1 LRDNYVKIYGG
12 TKMKKRGFTL
22 VEMLVVLGIIA
33 LLSAILLPLFKGLR
47 ESVYKEQCVANLQKI
62 YHALRMFYLDTGTYP
77 EAPIT
82 LQNGQ
87 VVDLGLLALHSDDL
101 VNLVAY
107 GYSGLPLNDPD
118 EARRILSRK
127 GRYPI
132 FPSEF
137 HCPANI
143 QHDKPI
149 VENNGAYYIDPYY
162 FDYVS
167 IDPLLGV
174 STYMRVRTRDN
185 LDPNFKKQLYAKEPL
200 NSTVITWCYSH
211 RDLDANGLPRS
222 GSKDIV
228 LFLDGHTEV
237 RETSE
242 MMIVD
247 PITGLYAPWLIEPRR
262 R

>member
-1 LRDNYVKIYGG
+1 
-12 TKMKKRGFTL
+12 MKKRGFTL

-33 LLSAILLPLFKGLR
+33 LLSAILLPIFKGLR
-47 ESVYKEQCVANLQKI
+47 ESVYKHQCVANLQKI
-62 YHALRMFYLDTGTYP
+62 YHALRMYYLDNGTYP
-77 EAPIT
+77 EVPIV
-82 LQNGQ
+82 LKSGQ
-87 VVDLGLLALHSDDL
+87 VVDLGLLALHSNELIGL
-101 VNLVAY
+101 VVQ
-107 GYSGLPLNDPD
+107 GYSGIPLNDP
-118 EARRILSRK
+118 EGARLILARRGI
-127 GRYPI
+127 YPI
-132 FPSEF
+132 FASEF

-143 QHDKPI
+143 QHESPI
-149 VENNGAYYIDPYY
+149 VEKNGAYYIDPYY

-174 STYMRVRTRDN
+174 STYMRRRTDN
-185 LDPNFKKQLYAKEPL
+185 PTDPNFNKQLYAKEPL

-211 RDLDANGLPRS
+211 RDLDANGLPRR